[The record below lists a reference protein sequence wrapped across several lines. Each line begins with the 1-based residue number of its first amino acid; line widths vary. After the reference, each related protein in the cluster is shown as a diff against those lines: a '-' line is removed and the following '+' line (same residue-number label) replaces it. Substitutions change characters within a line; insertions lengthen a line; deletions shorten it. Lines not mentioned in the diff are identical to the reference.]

1 MRCLPSH
8 RCLVAPVTAL
18 LILFT
23 ASCRESLPQPPRAT
37 LSAARDVEVGLVV
50 STLTPSID
58 DTVVVLARLTSGI
71 EVRPAASFTARLSY
85 DAARLTY
92 DGEVARA
99 DAGMRVIN
107 GEIVGEVRVAGIAT
121 DGFRNGELVALR
133 FLVKTAGS
141 VGALRLTLD
150 QLHATDGEDLARAV
164 VRSPTIDAGVA
175 R

>member
-1 MRCLPSH
+1 MICFPSH
-8 RCLVAPVTAL
+8 RWRVAPVIVL
-18 LILFT
+18 SIVFT
-23 ASCRESLPQPPRAT
+23 ASCREPLPQPPRAT

-50 STLTPSID
+50 STLTPSIG

-71 EVRPAASFTARLSY
+71 EVRPAASFSARLSY

-92 DGEVARA
+92 FGEVARA

-121 DGFRNGELVALR
+121 DGFQNGELLALR
-133 FLVKTAGS
+133 FLVKAAGS
-141 VGALRLTLD
+141 VGVLRLAVD
-150 QLHATDGEDLARAV
+150 QLHATDGEDLARVV